1 MFLLTFSGAPDS
13 KVHQYFGE
21 LVQYIQNGKK
31 NYTLEVA
38 NKVYVKSGFS
48 ILDTY
53 KKAIDSH
60 YGGLF
65 ESVEFTKAQETA
77 KAGTFFLIRDQ
88 SILNVYFSALF
99 RRSTILWRTQ
109 HMTRSRT

>member
-1 MFLLTFSGAPDS
+1 MVTQKYDILINSFYLGAPDS

-21 LVQYIQNGKK
+21 LMDSIRNGQK

-38 NKVYVKSGFS
+38 NKVYVKEGFS

-53 KKAIDSH
+53 KSTIDQH

-65 ESVEFTKAQETA
+65 ESVNFEKQQETA
-77 KAGTFFLIRDQ
+77 NVNFL
-88 SILNVYFSALF
+88 N
-99 RRSTILWRTQ
+99 
-109 HMTRSRT
+109 